1 MNFVNYNL
9 NIRFMKKLFYC
20 LLIGTSLVLTNEA
33 HAQFRSLPA
42 AVTDAFKVKYPS
54 AQQVSWSDKL
64 SSWQVS
70 FKLDTSNC
78 TARFDNSGQW
88 QWSTKKMSLTSMP
101 AEVQDGYS
109 KSKFAGD
116 WKVGSGLKRD
126 LPGSIVQYVVYIS
139 KSDLQRRILVFT
151 ATGQLLKDGNNL

>member
-9 NIRFMKKLFYC
+9 NIRFMKKLLYC
-20 LLIGTSLVLTNEA
+20 LLTGTSLMLTTQA

-42 AVTDAFKVKYPS
+42 VVTDSFKVKYPS

-64 SSWQVS
+64 SGWQVS

-78 TARFDNSGQW
+78 LARFDNSGQW

-101 AEVQDGYS
+101 AEVQDGYN

-116 WKVGSGLKRD
+116 WK
-126 LPGSIVQYVVYIS
+126 
-139 KSDLQRRILVFT
+139 
-151 ATGQLLKDGNNL
+151 